1 MYTEFAF
8 TVKRIYRFLGLARI
22 QKSHFNYTHC
32 STYICVY
39 TEKRTNDPWK
49 KEHPSKKIFER
60 YRMHGFRN
68 TTFSYFFSIYRA
80 EEDIEKRWK
89 DIKMTNKLT
98 DFSIWSLYISFLEI
112 SKHDEFILL
121 HRREW
126 ERERERFKRIKL
138 GTQTK
143 KMAVNREKEGGERD
157 FRMTACRIGRKSAW
171 ISLFNP
177 LSNCFARSLHF
188 GPLLYPSLSTRARR
202 P

>member
-1 MYTEFAF
+1 MQSYELLYLGQLLNALLGSFYLFIYLFFLFFEALVILDPCLSVYTEFAF

-60 YRMHGFRN
+60 CRMHGFRN

-80 EEDIEKRWK
+80 EGDIEKRWK

-126 ERERERFKRIKL
+126 EREREI
-138 GTQTK
+138 
-143 KMAVNREKEGGERD
+143 
-157 FRMTACRIGRKSAW
+157 
-171 ISLFNP
+171 
-177 LSNCFARSLHF
+177 
-188 GPLLYPSLSTRARR
+188 
-202 P
+202 

>member
-1 MYTEFAF
+1 MSQFPFIISTHDRFSIDRSIDRNAKWKRIRKEILKEREITMQSYELLYLGQLLNALLGSFYLFIYLFFLFFEALVILDPCLSVYTEFAF

-80 EEDIEKRWK
+80 EEDIEKR
-89 DIKMTNKLT
+89 
-98 DFSIWSLYISFLEI
+98 
-112 SKHDEFILL
+112 
-121 HRREW
+121 
-126 ERERERFKRIKL
+126 
-138 GTQTK
+138 
-143 KMAVNREKEGGERD
+143 
-157 FRMTACRIGRKSAW
+157 
-171 ISLFNP
+171 
-177 LSNCFARSLHF
+177 
-188 GPLLYPSLSTRARR
+188 
-202 P
+202 